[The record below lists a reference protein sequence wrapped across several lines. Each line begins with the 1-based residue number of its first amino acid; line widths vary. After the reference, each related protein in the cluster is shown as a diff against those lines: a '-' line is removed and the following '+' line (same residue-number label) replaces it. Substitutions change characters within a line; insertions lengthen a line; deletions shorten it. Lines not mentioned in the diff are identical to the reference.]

1 MDKDE
6 AEKQATLWLNEN
18 ESEIRKILDDL
29 LMATVVYGEKY
40 AKQIINYEERIN
52 NLKSTK

>member
-18 ESEIRKILDDL
+18 DSEIRKILDDL
-29 LMATVVYGEKY
+29 FMATLVYGEKY